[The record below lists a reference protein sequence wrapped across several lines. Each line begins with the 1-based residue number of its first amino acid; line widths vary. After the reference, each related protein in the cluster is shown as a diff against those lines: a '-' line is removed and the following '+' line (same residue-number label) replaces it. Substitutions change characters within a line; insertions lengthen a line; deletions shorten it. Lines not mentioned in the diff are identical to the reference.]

1 MLCTVLGPLG
11 VDPCQEPLPL
21 LHPLV
26 VQFLPGGVQLE
37 REISRCLCLFLK
49 LSIEDVGAV
58 TAELQLL
65 QEVALLFLEIGS
77 EGSHQSPFVGKLLL
91 ELR

>member
-1 MLCTVLGPLG
+1 MLSTVLGPLSVG
-11 VDPCQEPLPL
+11 PRQEPLPL

-37 REISRCLCLFLK
+37 RQISCRLCLFLQ
-49 LSIEDVGAV
+49 LGVEDVGAV
-58 TAELQLL
+58 AAELELL

-77 EGSHQSPFVGKLLL
+77 EGSHQSPFVAQLLS